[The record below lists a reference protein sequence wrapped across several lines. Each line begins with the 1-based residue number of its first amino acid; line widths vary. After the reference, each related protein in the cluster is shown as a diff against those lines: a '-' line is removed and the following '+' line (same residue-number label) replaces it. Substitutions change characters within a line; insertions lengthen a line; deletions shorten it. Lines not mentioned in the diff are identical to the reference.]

1 MKENE
6 ILILR
11 GGEVDD
17 LLAGR
22 EHEVIDA
29 VGRAYLAHSRGESSL
44 PHSTFLRFPDD
55 DLNRIIALPAYLG
68 DGFGV
73 AGMKWV
79 ASFPGNVQKGMARAS
94 AVLILN
100 SSTTGLPEA
109 ILESSLISARRTAAS
124 AALAARELRRGRA
137 TGSAGLI
144 GTGVINFET
153 ARFLLHTLP
162 DLAELVLFDL
172 DRERAEAA
180 AARTAEMARGARGVL
195 GDRGGVEVRVA
206 GDREEIFRTC
216 PLIAFAT
223 TAVRPHVGD
232 LSTCLPGATILH
244 TSLRDLTADVI
255 LAADNVVDDPD
266 HVSRAQTSI
275 HLAEQRT
282 GNRGFIRCTLADL
295 LAGTAPAKKD
305 EDALTVFS
313 PFGLGVLDL
322 AVGHLVRRRALET
335 GRGTII
341 DSFLPVG

>member
-11 GGEVDD
+11 GGEVDE

-73 AGMKWV
+73 AGMKWI

-100 SSTTGLPEA
+100 SATTGLPEA

-124 AALAARELRRGRA
+124 AALAARELRRGRP
-137 TGSAGLI
+137 TGSAGFI

-153 ARFLLHTLP
+153 ARFLLHAIP
-162 DLAELVLFDL
+162 DLTELVLFDL
-172 DRERAEAA
+172 DPVRAEAA
-180 AARTAEMARGARGVL
+180 AARIAEMAQGVS
-195 GDRGGVEVRVA
+195 GGRAAVQVRVA

-223 TAVRPHVGD
+223 TAVRPHVSD
-232 LSTCLPGATILH
+232 LSACQPGATILH
-244 TSLRDLTADVI
+244 TSLRDLTAEVI
-255 LAADNVVDDPD
+255 LAGDNVVDDPD

-275 HLAEQRT
+275 HLAEQQT
-282 GNRGFIRCTLADL
+282 GNRDFIRCTLADL

-305 EDALTVFS
+305 EEAVTIFS

-322 AVGHLVRRRALET
+322 AVGHLVRRRALAS

>member
-1 MKENE
+1 MRENE

-11 GGEVDD
+11 GGEVEG

-22 EHEVIDA
+22 ENEVLDA
-29 VGRAYLAHSRGESSL
+29 VARAYLAHSRGESSL
-44 PHSTFLRFPDD
+44 PHSTFLRFPGD

-68 DGFGV
+68 NGFGV

-100 SSTTGLPEA
+100 SPSTGLPEA
-109 ILESSLISARRTAAS
+109 IVESSLISARRTAAS
-124 AALAARELRRGRA
+124 AALAARELRRGRPTA
-137 TGSAGLI
+137 SAGLI

-153 ARFLLHTLP
+153 ARFLLHALP
-162 DLAELVLFDL
+162 DLAEIALFDL

-180 AARTAEMARGARGVL
+180 AARTAEMARGIRGI
-195 GDRGGVEVRVA
+195 RGGVEVRVA
-206 GDREEIFRTC
+206 GDREEIFRAC

-223 TAVRPHVGD
+223 TAVRPHVED
-232 LSTCLPGATILH
+232 LSGCQPGATILH

-305 EDALTVFS
+305 EHAVTVFS

-322 AVGHLVRRRALET
+322 AVGDLVRHRALET

-341 DSFLPVG
+341 DSFLPLG